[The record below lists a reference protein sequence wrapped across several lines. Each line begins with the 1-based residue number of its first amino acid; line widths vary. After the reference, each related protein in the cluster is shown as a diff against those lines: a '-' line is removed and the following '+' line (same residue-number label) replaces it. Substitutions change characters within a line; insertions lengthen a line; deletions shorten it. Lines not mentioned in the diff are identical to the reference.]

1 MTSLPFNPRLLRG
14 APQPLHVQLAGE
26 IRDAALHGRLPAGTR
41 LPGSRSLAQTLGVSR
56 GVVEEAYGLLTSDGT
71 LEAVV
76 GSGTRVA
83 AGLHLHPAPQ
93 DSGPGTAPPW
103 FQARTMPHSARL
115 DAREG
120 LHFRSGVTSC
130 AMLDEQAWKR
140 AWARATDLPLPGE
153 YGDLAGLHD
162 LRVALA
168 AFTGRLRGLAST
180 PEQVVLTSG
189 SLNSLGLIARG
200 VLPPR
205 TTVLYENPGYRS
217 GHAVLQAAGHT
228 LVPVPVDA
236 DGLVVAGLPPAQA
249 VYVTPSHQFP
259 LGGRM
264 SLARRLALLEW
275 AQVQRAIII
284 EDDYDGEFRYDAPPL
299 PPLASLDGSGRV
311 LYLGTFS
318 KILSP
323 ALRLGFVVAAPDLV
337 AALVRERFLTDG
349 GPALAGQVALLH
361 LLRSG
366 DLDRHLRRARRW
378 HAQVRQALTEELAPL
393 APHAVLGGIEAGLHV
408 CLHLNPPLDAEDISA
423 RLAERQVY
431 AETLTTFT
439 FTGAPAQALVLGHG
453 GLTLAEVRV
462 GTHHL
467 RQVITQA
474 LRDTTSANTL

>member
-1 MTSLPFNPRLLRG
+1 MTPLPFTPRLTRDDSR
-14 APQPLHVQLAGE
+14 PLHVQLAGE
-26 IRDAALHGRLPAGTR
+26 LRDAALHGRLPAGTR
-41 LPGSRSLAQTLGVSR
+41 LPGSRSLARTLGVSR

-76 GSGTRVA
+76 GSGTRVT
-83 AGLHLHPAPQ
+83 AGLHPSQQA
-93 DSGPGTAPPW
+93 GPGTAPPW
-103 FQARTMPHSARL
+103 FRARAMPHSARL
-115 DAREG
+115 DLREG

-140 AWARATDLPLPGE
+140 AWARAAEQPPPGE
-153 YGDLAGLHD
+153 YGDPAGLGD
-162 LRVALA
+162 LRAALA
-168 AFTGRLRGLAST
+168 AFAGRLRGLAAT

-200 VLPPR
+200 ILPPGA
-205 TTVLYENPGYRS
+205 TVLYENPGYRS
-217 GHAVLQAAGHT
+217 GHAVFRAAGHT

-236 DGLVVAGLPPAQA
+236 DGLVVEGLPPAQA

-275 AQVQRAIII
+275 ARAQGAVIL

-323 ALRLGFVVAAPDLV
+323 ALRTGFVVAAPDLA

-349 GPALAGQVALLH
+349 GPALAGQAALLH

-378 HAQVRQALTEELAPL
+378 HAQVRQALTGELAPL

-408 CLHLNPPLDAEDISA
+408 CLHLNPPLDAEDIAA
-423 RLAERQVY
+423 RLAARRVY

-439 FTGAPAQALVLGHG
+439 FGGAPAQALVLGHG
-453 GLTLAEVRV
+453 GLTVSEARV
-462 GTHHL
+462 GARHL
-467 RQVITQA
+467 REVVTEA
-474 LRDTTSANTL
+474 LENGARPASAP